1 MKKTEVSLKII
12 EDSGDVEQMRKYMSA
27 ASSGSKPLKKA
38 VKWGEP
44 SSDDLG

>member
-12 EDSGDVEQMRKYMSA
+12 EDSGDVEQMKKYMSA
-27 ASSGSKPLKKA
+27 TSSGSKPLKRQKS

-44 SSDDLG
+44 R